1 MPQLVTH
8 TCAAAPCTCCSACAL
23 LEAPSM
29 RPPANLSPND
39 RCVLQAAPYSKTGGL
54 GDVCGS
60 LPKALAARGHRVMVV
75 VPRYQEYEGAEYTGV
90 RILFFFFFL
99 KMFPSGYSYKLGCER
114 CVSVCKVARELPSC
128 SSSRR
133 VCERVANAA
142 CCCEAST
149 VQRVRDRA

>member
-90 RILFFFFFL
+90 RILFFFFFFENVSFRL
-99 KMFPSGYSYKLGCER
+99 FIQIGLRALRFRVQGC
-114 CVSVCKVARELPSC
+114 KG
-128 SSSRR
+128 
-133 VCERVANAA
+133 AA
-142 CCCEAST
+142 I
-149 VQRVRDRA
+149 VQQQQACL

>member
-8 TCAAAPCTCCSACAL
+8 TCAAAPCTCCGACAL

-90 RILFFFFFL
+90 RILFFFFFFGKCFL
-99 KMFPSGYSYKLGCER
+99 QVIHTNWVASAAFPCARLQGSCHRAAAAGVF
-114 CVSVCKVARELPSC
+114 VSE
-128 SSSRR
+128 
-133 VCERVANAA
+133 
-142 CCCEAST
+142 
-149 VQRVRDRA
+149 